1 MDDDDYRSTK
11 GNHNERESLTSM
23 RSNKKISYQKK
34 NKYEIF
40 HLKIVET
47 FYIKFIKIT
56 LIH

>member
-34 NKYEIF
+34 KNKYKNFPFENSGDF
-40 HLKIVET
+40 L
-47 FYIKFIKIT
+47 Y
-56 LIH
+56 

>member
-1 MDDDDYRSTK
+1 MDDDYRSTK

-23 RSNKKISYQKK
+23 RSNKKISYRKK
-34 NKYEIF
+34 IS

-56 LIH
+56 LTH